1 MATRTVY
8 ITVRIDINNPGLDE
22 ITDEDVDD
30 IINETYYQFN
40 SVGDFELETEIC
52 GLNEEPSTP

>member
-30 IINETYYQFN
+30 IISETDYQFN

-52 GLNEEPSTP
+52 GLNEEP